1 LGLFVARFD
10 RLPYSRG
17 MEMAE
22 PNLELLQSMV
32 QRVLDRLS
40 EHSDEFREVKLR
52 LGSLE
57 RAVLGIRS
65 DIVGDAHVVANLQ
78 AQMDRVSARVD
89 RIEQRLDIAG

>member
-1 LGLFVARFD
+1 
-10 RLPYSRG
+10 
-17 MEMAE
+17 MAE

-65 DIVGDAHVVANLQ
+65 DMVGDAHVVANLQ